1 MTDILRSRTRAIMSM
16 GCETYNQIE
25 QKLQHAIEHP
35 IEPKYVRSTPTKE
48 VVEVGERVDL
58 SVLVVQFSLI
68 LRLAS
73 SPALAEVILV
83 AAGLANTRCV
93 AFPLT
98 ARLFQQLEPWRL
110 LPHEGPNQLPWPCVR
125 FRVLNRNFIVD
136 RIRVN
141 QSQAF
146 DQMRRVGIEV
156 PGVIK
161 PRIPVKVGYV
171 DHQGVP
177 IPAST

>member
-1 MTDILRSRTRAIMSM
+1 RLCPISISIGTHPFEIMGYGFRAPLVGVDEM
-16 GCETYNQIE
+16 
-25 QKLQHAIEHP
+25 AIAGG
-35 IEPKYVRSTPTKE
+35 IRGAAVK
-48 VVEVGERVDL
+48 
-58 SVLVVQFSLI
+58 FSLI

-83 AAGLANTRCV
+83 AAFLANTRCV

-110 LPHEGPNQLPWPCVR
+110 LPYEGPNQLPWPCVR

-136 RIRVN
+136 RIRIN

-161 PRIPVKVGYV
+161 PRIPVKVGHV